1 MCAAADCRAGDG
13 EGAGGAAE
21 RGHLQAA
28 LGRLRQAA
36 APPGEAQARE
46 SRHVSPASTLQVA
59 ASFLKLMISVADS

>member
-36 APPGEAQARE
+36 APPGEAQDGE